1 MFLISVGGGDLDEY
15 KKIRRNTDA
24 YYERKGVSKEDRQPG
39 HMRIWRDP
47 LNRPGYPGYEPPE
60 K

>member
-1 MFLISVGGGDLDEY
+1 MDEY

-24 YYERKGVSKEDRQPG
+24 YYERKGVTKEDRQPG